1 MPGHSEINM
10 KKKNNKCVSLLELVN
25 IAQGEIAAHLL
36 KYFPILPAD
45 VQICFR
51 KRVFRT
57 SPSLLKSPELS
68 NKIMLVQSS
77 ETIKLPAFFGGG
89 GETPFF
95 TSVQQPLFVLSFL
108 INNLKGSTA
117 KSPGR

>member
-1 MPGHSEINM
+1 MPGHSEINI
-10 KKKNNKCVSLLELVN
+10 KKNNKCVSLLELVN

-77 ETIKLPAFFGGG
+77 ETIKLPAFLGG
-89 GETPFF
+89 GETPF